1 MSRVKIEGNLNLERD
16 RSSNAIINSSETAY
30 QQRLK
35 QKQARKKSTDEIAE
49 IKSELAE
56 IKALL
61 KNLGGN

>member
-35 QKQARKKSTDEIAE
+35 QKQARKKSADEIAE